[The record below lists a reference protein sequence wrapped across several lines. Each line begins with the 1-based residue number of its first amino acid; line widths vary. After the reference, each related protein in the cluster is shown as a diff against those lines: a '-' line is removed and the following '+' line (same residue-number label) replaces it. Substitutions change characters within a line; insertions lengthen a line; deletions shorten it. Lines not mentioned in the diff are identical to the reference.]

1 MTKVNFILE
10 LNERLD
16 GLPRFEVEEHISFYV
31 EMIEDRIEDGMT
43 EEEAVA
49 AAGSIDDIAEQII
62 ADIPLYKIAKE
73 KIKPKRKLKAVEIV
87 LIAVGSPVWVPLLI
101 AAVAV
106 VFSLYISLWAVVV
119 SLWAVFGSFVGCF
132 VGGIAASVILLV
144 GKNLS
149 GIAMM
154 AKYYPIKPIGVK
166 KATEHMLSEV
176 KNGKLACFISV
187 PSESFPENPFS
198 KGHHYVLIVGF
209 MEDGKILIAN
219 SSVKHQPEIE
229 GINIV
234 DAETIEKA
242 LSPVADPLP
251 NRTWGVMENL
261 DEACGYIIA
270 E

>member
-1 MTKVNFILE
+1 MKVASFEKLDNSLTPVIVKVGDRETPVWIQQRCNAGKYQEQVKYSGCGHTCAAMMATLLGKKITPHEEFELCVECWGEPNSKPVEFTEYPFITVS
-10 LNERLD
+10 
-16 GLPRFEVEEHISFYV
+16 GI
-31 EMIEDRIEDGMT
+31 
-43 EEEAVA
+43 
-49 AAGSIDDIAEQII
+49 
-62 ADIPLYKIAKE
+62 
-73 KIKPKRKLKAVEIV
+73 VEILTKLGV
-87 LIAVGSPVWVPLLI
+87 
-101 AAVAV
+101 
-106 VFSLYISLWAVVV
+106 
-119 SLWAVFGSFVGCF
+119 
-132 VGGIAASVILLV
+132 
-144 GKNLS
+144 K
-149 GIAMM
+149 